1 VLVVFLAAA
10 LLGSRNVPVAALV
23 LVPMLAAAWPEVG
36 SLRADGEGFVA
47 GAASALAIAALLVVC
62 VVRLGEPAYD
72 LRDYP
77 LRSLDHLLDHHVAL
91 DEVHMAAPDQVG
103 NLLELRDG
111 PGRSVFYDDRFDM
124 FPTAVTDD
132 VVALTQGAPSALH
145 VLDRRHIDLVLWRR
159 ALPLTQILRASPAWR
174 VLFNR
179 DEQWVL
185 LCRDGADLGGDLGPC

>member
-1 VLVVFLAAA
+1 
-10 LLGSRNVPVAALV
+10 
-23 LVPMLAAAWPEVG
+23 MLAAAWPEVG

-72 LRDYP
+72 LSDYP

-91 DEVHMAAPDQVG
+91 DEVHLAAPDQVG

-124 FPTAVTDD
+124 FPTVVTDD